1 MADTQTTATDYKH
14 LLIDTQ
20 DGVRIITLNRPEK
33 MNAYNRRMG
42 MEIRHAIGS
51 ADLDESIRAIVVT
64 GAGRAFCAGADLS
77 PDAGSFGTGTAE
89 QKEEER
95 RFTAALTLPDA
106 KPYWE
111 MNTPI
116 IGAINGAAVGAGLT
130 IPLQFDIRIVA
141 DDAKLAFSFNRRG
154 VLPELNSPLLLPQM
168 VGMARGLDLL
178 ITGRTF
184 LGKEA
189 AEWGIA
195 SESLPADKVL
205 PRALE
210 VARDIA
216 DNTAPVSVAILK
228 RLAWESLNSTNYNA
242 AQARNHTMFDWV
254 TKQLDAR
261 EGPKAFME
269 KRKPNWVMKKNKDF
283 PEDVFA
289 KSRERHS

>member
-1 MADTQTTATDYKH
+1 MTEYQH
-14 LLIDTQ
+14 LLITNEP
-20 DGVRIITLNRPEK
+20 GIRIITLNRPEK

-51 ADLDESIRAIVVT
+51 ADLDESVRVIVVT
-64 GAGRAFCAGADLS
+64 GAGKAFCAGADLS
-77 PDAGSFGTGTAE
+77 PSSGSFGTGTAE
-89 QKEEER
+89 QKEEEA
-95 RFTAALTLPDA
+95 RFTRALTLPDA
-106 KPYWE
+106 KAYWE

-141 DDAKLAFSFNRRG
+141 EDAKLAFSFNRRG
-154 VLPELNSPLLLPQM
+154 VLPELNSPILVPQM
-168 VGMARGLDLL
+168 IGIARGLDLL

-189 AEWGIA
+189 ADWGLA
-195 SESLPADKVL
+195 TEAVPADKVL

-210 VARDIA
+210 TARDIA

-228 RLAWESLNSTNYNA
+228 RLAWEGLNNTNFTQS
-242 AQARNHTMFDWV
+242 QARNHALFDWV

-269 KRKPNWVMKKNKDF
+269 KRKPNWVMKKNADF
-283 PEDVFA
+283 PEERFA
-289 KSRERHS
+289 RKSEKV

>member
-1 MADTQTTATDYKH
+1 
-14 LLIDTQ
+14 
-20 DGVRIITLNRPEK
+20 

-51 ADLDESIRAIVVT
+51 ADLDDAVRAIVVT

-89 QKEEER
+89 QKEEEA
-95 RFTAALTLPDA
+95 RFTRALTLPDD
-106 KPYWE
+106 KPYWQ

-130 IPLQFDIRIVA
+130 IPLQFDIRVVA

-154 VLPELNSPLLLPQM
+154 VLPELNSPVLLPQM
-168 VGMARGLDLL
+168 IGMARALDLL

-184 LGKEA
+184 LGREA
-189 AEWGIA
+189 AEWGVA
-195 SESLPADKVL
+195 SEALPAIDVL

-210 VARDIA
+210 IARDIA
-216 DNTAPVSVAILK
+216 DNTAPVSVAITK
-228 RLAWESLNSTNYNA
+228 RLAWESLAGGPFA
-242 AQARNHTMFDWV
+242 ASQARNHALFDWV
-254 TKQLDAR
+254 TKQADAR

-269 KRKPNWVMKKNKDF
+269 KRQANWSLRKNADF
-283 PEDVFA
+283 PEERFR
-289 KSRERHS
+289 RERA

>member
-1 MADTQTTATDYKH
+1 MAEYKH
-14 LLIDTQ
+14 LLIDNEP
-20 DGVRIITLNRPEK
+20 GVRVITLNRPEK

-51 ADLDESIRAIVVT
+51 ADLDDGVRAIVVT

-89 QKEEER
+89 QKEEEA
-95 RFTAALTLPDA
+95 RFTRALTLPDA

-154 VLPELNSPLLLPQM
+154 VLPELNSPILVPQM
-168 VGMARGLDLL
+168 IGIARGLDLL

-184 LGKEA
+184 LGREA
-189 AEWGIA
+189 AEWGLA
-195 SESLPADKVL
+195 SEAVPADKVL
-205 PRALE
+205 PRALD

-216 DNTAPVSVAILK
+216 ANTAPVSVAILK
-228 RLAWESLNSTNYNA
+228 RLAWEGLNNTNFA
-242 AQARNHTMFDWV
+242 ASQARNHALFDWV

-269 KRKPNWVMKKNKDF
+269 KRQANWKLKKNADF
-283 PEDVFA
+283 PEDRFA
-289 KSRERHS
+289 RKSEKVS

>member
-1 MADTQTTATDYKH
+1 MPYSTILTDTADGILT
-14 LLIDTQ
+14 L
-20 DGVRIITLNRPEK
+20 TLNRPDK
-33 MNAYNRRMG
+33 LNAFTAAMMREMVDAFDR
-42 MEIRHAIGS
+42 
-51 ADLDESIRAIVVT
+51 ADADDAVRAVIVT

>member
-1 MADTQTTATDYKH
+1 MAEYKH
-14 LLIDTQ
+14 LLIDNEP
-20 DGVRIITLNRPEK
+20 GVRVITLNRPEK

-51 ADLDESIRAIVVT
+51 ADLDDGVRAIVVT

-89 QKEEER
+89 QKEEEA
-95 RFTAALTLPDA
+95 RFTRALTLPDA
-106 KPYWE
+106 KAYWE

-154 VLPELNSPLLLPQM
+154 VLPELNSPILVPQM
-168 VGMARGLDLL
+168 IGIARGLDLL

-184 LGKEA
+184 LGREA
-189 AEWGIA
+189 AEWGLA
-195 SESLPADKVL
+195 SEAVPADKVL
-205 PRALE
+205 PRALD

-216 DNTAPVSVAILK
+216 ANTAPVSVAILK
-228 RLAWESLNSTNYNA
+228 RLAWEGLNNTNFA
-242 AQARNHTMFDWV
+242 ASQARNHALFDWV

-269 KRKPNWVMKKNKDF
+269 KRQANWKLKKNADF
-283 PEDVFA
+283 PEDRFA
-289 KSRERHS
+289 RKSEKVS

>member
-1 MADTQTTATDYKH
+1 MTQYQH
-14 LLIDTQ
+14 LLIDNQ
-20 DGVRIITLNRPEK
+20 PGVRVITLNRPEK

-51 ADLDESIRAIVVT
+51 ADLDEAVRAIVVT

-77 PDAGSFGTGTAE
+77 PTAGSFGSGTAE
-89 QKEEER
+89 QKAEEA
-95 RFTAALTLPDA
+95 RFTRELTLPDA

-130 IPLQFDIRIVA
+130 IPLQFDIRVVA

-154 VLPELNSPLLLPQM
+154 VLPELNSPMLVPQM

-184 LGKEA
+184 LGREA
-189 AEWGIA
+189 AEWGLA
-195 SESLPADKVL
+195 SESLPADQVL

-210 VARDIA
+210 IARDIA
-216 DNTAPVSVAILK
+216 ENTAPVSVAILK
-228 RLAWESLNSTNYNA
+228 RLAWEGLGDFAA
-242 AQARNHTMFDWV
+242 AQARNHGLFDWV

-269 KRKPNWVMKKNKDF
+269 KRAPNWSLRKNADF
-283 PEDVFA
+283 PEARF
-289 KSRERHS
+289 REHAD

>member
-1 MADTQTTATDYKH
+1 VTEYRH
-14 LLIDTQ
+14 LLIGDEP
-20 DGVRIITLNRPEK
+20 GVRLITLNRPEK

-51 ADLDESIRAIVVT
+51 ADLDDAVRAIVVT

-89 QKEEER
+89 QKEEEA
-95 RFTAALTLPDA
+95 RFTRALTLPDA
-106 KPYWE
+106 KPYWQ

-130 IPLQFDIRIVA
+130 IPLQFDIRVVA

-154 VLPELNSPLLLPQM
+154 VLPELNSPVLLPQM
-168 VGMARGLDLL
+168 IGMARALDLL

-184 LGKEA
+184 SGREA
-189 AEWGIA
+189 AEWGVA
-195 SESLPADKVL
+195 SAALPAIDVL

-210 VARDIA
+210 IARDIA
-216 DNTAPVSVAILK
+216 DNTAPVSVAVLK
-228 RLAWESLNSTNYNA
+228 RLAWEGLNGTSYADTY
-242 AQARNHTMFDWV
+242 ARNHELFEWV

-269 KRKPNWVMKKNKDF
+269 KRKPIWSLRKNADF
-283 PEDVFA
+283 PADRFG
-289 KSRERHS
+289 